1 MEPLKIGLTKHS
13 DVRYLSPHCRK
24 LKRERE
30 REREKK
36 REGNGIKTIDY
47 LGM

>member
-13 DVRYLSPHCRK
+13 DVLYLSPHCRK
-24 LKRERE
+24 LKRE